1 MHLSLPAFEYK
12 VKKQEKGLYIYD
24 IIRKKYV
31 LLTPEEWV
39 RQHFIH
45 YLIHY
50 KNYAPA
56 LVAIEREIDVY
67 GLKKR
72 FDIVCYDRKG
82 KPYLIVEC
90 KAASVPLSQQVFDQV
105 FGYNLTLA
113 ARYVVVQMVGCIYAV
128 IRTRNEFFVFWKI
141 FPILSKSLA
150 GN

>member
-72 FDIVCYDRKG
+72 FDIVCYDRQG

-113 ARYVVVQMVGCIYAV
+113 ARYVVVTNGRVHLCGY
-128 IRTRNEFFVFWKI
+128 TNEERI
-141 FPILSKSLA
+141 FCFLEDIPDFK
-150 GN
+150 